1 MSDATLQNE
10 SAALQELIARL
21 DPDSRTFFAE
31 AALGRDAIEFIDT
44 DLGRYMLG
52 CAQQEYAE
60 AMVKLKTVAWWRR
73 RKIIELQNKAWRAEC
88 FMVWLRDL
96 VIKGK
101 AAELALQEGE
111 AGQ

>member
-1 MSDATLQNE
+1 M
-10 SAALQELIARL
+10 I
-21 DPDSRTFFAE
+21 
-31 AALGRDAIEFIDT
+31 
-44 DLGRYMLG
+44 G

-73 RKIIELQNKAWRAEC
+73 RKIVELQNKAWRAEC

-101 AAELALQEGE
+101 AAELALEEGE
-111 AGQ
+111 ETANEADPNLPSGPVGRTAAARPEPAESTTS